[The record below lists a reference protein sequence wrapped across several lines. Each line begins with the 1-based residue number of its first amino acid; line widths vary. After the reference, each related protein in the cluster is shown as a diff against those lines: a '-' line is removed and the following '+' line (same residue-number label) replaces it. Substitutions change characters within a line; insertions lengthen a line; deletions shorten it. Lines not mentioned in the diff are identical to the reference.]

1 MRRIINILQI
11 KLELEKKHVQSNL
24 WKFSILLFF
33 MALISVSSSFVLDE
47 KLVQKNKNDKYL
59 QQLKSSFVAN
69 KKKVNDLKSDLINNM
84 KKKPFEFVE
93 PKTND
98 IIIIRSE

>member
-1 MRRIINILQI
+1 MRGIIHILQI
-11 KLELEKKHVQSNL
+11 KLEQERKSVHSNL
-24 WKFSILLFF
+24 WKFSTLLFF
-33 MALISVSSSFVLDE
+33 MAFISVYSSFMLDE
-47 KLVQKNKNDKYL
+47 KLVQKHKNDKYL

-93 PKTND
+93 PKTDD